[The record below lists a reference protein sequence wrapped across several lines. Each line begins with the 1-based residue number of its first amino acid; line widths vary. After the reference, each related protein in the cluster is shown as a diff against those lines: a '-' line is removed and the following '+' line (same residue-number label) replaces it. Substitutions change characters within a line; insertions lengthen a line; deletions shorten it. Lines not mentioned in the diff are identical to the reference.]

1 MTEKPMEPGVEG
13 VEDLDSADM
22 EDRLERDPE
31 SQVNRE
37 APGEIDPDGNQQP
50 VYRRQEPPA

>member
-1 MTEKPMEPGVEG
+1 MTDSPMEPGVEG
-13 VEDLDSADM
+13 LEDLDTAD
-22 EDRLERDPE
+22 EKDRLERDP
-31 SQVNRE
+31 QGQQNRE